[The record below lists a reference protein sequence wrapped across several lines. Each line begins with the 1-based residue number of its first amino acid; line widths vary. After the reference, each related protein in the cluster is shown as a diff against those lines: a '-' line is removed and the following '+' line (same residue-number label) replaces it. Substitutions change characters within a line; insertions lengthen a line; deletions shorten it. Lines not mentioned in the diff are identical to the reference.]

1 MSLTTNHPRAS
12 SLELVP
18 ALGTLDRAECEALLK
33 RNVVGRLAFA
43 LQDRVNIVPVHFV
56 YDEGWI
62 YGRTAPE
69 GKLVP
74 ILRNRRVAFEVDEHQ
89 GMFSWQSVVVHG
101 SMYLIDPDAGDKE
114 KAAEE
119 TALRLMRRIL
129 PSTLGKAD
137 PVPFRNQLF
146 RIQVSEIS
154 GRFSALGGTRTET
167 PNDRTRDEG
176 ADAEA
181 DARLRE
187 SVLGA
192 LSTLSPPSLS
202 RIHVDAFD
210 GMVVLSGLVDTPT
223 ERNEI
228 EREVLRVENVRAV
241 VQQLETAFPV
251 QRHPAATELAR
262 DAIRQLGQSPELS
275 SASVKVVVEHEWLR
289 AEGAAAT
296 PALKDEAIRRLRDV
310 SGARGVIDRI
320 HVENGSA

>member
-1 MSLTTNHPRAS
+1 MSLTTTHPRAS
-12 SLELVP
+12 TLALIP
-18 ALGTLDRAECEALLK
+18 ALGALDRAESEALLK

-114 KAAEE
+114 KAAHE
-119 TALRLMRRIL
+119 TALRVMRRIL

-154 GRFSALGGTRTET
+154 GRFSALGGTRTEALM
-167 PNDRTRDEG
+167 DRTRDEG

-192 LSTLSPPSLS
+192 LATLNPSAVS

-210 GMVVLSGLVDTPT
+210 GMVVLSGTVDTPAD
-223 ERNEI
+223 RNAI
-228 EREVLRVENVRAV
+228 EREALRVENVQAV
-241 VQQLETAFPV
+241 VQQLETAFPL
-251 QRHPAATELAR
+251 QRHPAPTELAR
-262 DAIRQLGQSPELS
+262 DAIRKLGLSADLSPTT
-275 SASVKVVVEHEWLR
+275 VKVVVEHDWLR

-296 PALKDEAIRRLRDV
+296 PALKDEAIRRLRGV
-310 SGARGVIDRI
+310 SGTRGVIDRI
-320 HVENGSA
+320 HVDKVSA